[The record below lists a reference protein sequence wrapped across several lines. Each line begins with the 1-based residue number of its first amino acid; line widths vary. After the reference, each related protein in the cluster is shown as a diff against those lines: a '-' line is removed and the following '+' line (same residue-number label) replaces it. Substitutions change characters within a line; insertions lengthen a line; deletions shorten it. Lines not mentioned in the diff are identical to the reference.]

1 MATNM
6 NIVPRNSDFPK
17 DTAHA
22 AVTSAADADSGSP
35 MPIDAAAER
44 GGVLDWRRP
53 AKFGY
58 AVVFLA
64 FGVLGGW
71 SALAK
76 LDSAV
81 LAQGVIALES
91 NRKTVQHFEGG
102 IIREINVHEG
112 DRVQQ
117 GQVLFRLDTTQSQAN
132 FDSQRNQLDYN
143 LAIEARL
150 IAERE
155 GAESI
160 TFPDDLLAGKDD
172 PYVASAMSDQVKQF
186 AERRGSLSGQTDV
199 LEAKV
204 AQYRN
209 EIDGLTAERKA
220 NQEQLALID
229 QELSDLQGLLA
240 KSLVPKSRVLNLE
253 RERSRIDGTI
263 GHDSAEIAKTEN
275 SVQEAQLQM
284 RELRQKFQ
292 EQVAGAILEVR
303 QKIAE
308 LRQKV
313 TMARDVLRRIEVN
326 APRAGVVQNLKVF
339 TLGGVVKS
347 GEPLLDIAPE
357 HDNLIVQA
365 HISPLEID
373 KIAPGMRAEIRFP
386 SFHGDILPIM
396 SGSIESISRDHMMDD
411 SKQPYFLAQINVDEQ
426 SVPDY
431 VRERLTAGMPADI
444 VVPTGER
451 TVLQYLTRPLQSRL
465 RNAMREH

>member
-1 MATNM
+1 MGTNM
-6 NIVPRNSDFPK
+6 NIVPRDSDFPNDK
-17 DTAHA
+17 AQP
-22 AVTSAADADSGSP
+22 AVDAESP
-35 MPIDAAAER
+35 MPIDAAHEQE
-44 GGVLDWRRP
+44 GVFDWRRP
-53 AKFGY
+53 ARFGY

-71 SALAK
+71 SAVAK

-102 IIREINVHEG
+102 IVREINVHEG

-160 TFPDDLLAGKDD
+160 IFPDDLLAGKDD

-186 AERRGSLSGQTDV
+186 VERRNSLSGQTDV
-199 LEAKV
+199 LEAKID
-204 AQYRN
+204 QYKN
-209 EIDGLTAERKA
+209 QIDGLMAERKSSE
-220 NQEQLALID
+220 EQLALID
-229 QELSDLQGLLA
+229 QELSGLQYLLA
-240 KSLVPKSRVLNLE
+240 KSLVPKTRVLTLE
-253 RERSRIDGTI
+253 RERSRIDGAI

-275 SVQEAQLQM
+275 SIQEAQLQV

-292 EQVAGAILEVR
+292 EQIAGAILEVR

-347 GEPLLDIAPE
+347 GEPLLYSAPE
-357 HDNLIVQA
+357 HDNLIIQA

-373 KIAPGMRAEIRFP
+373 KIAPGMHAEIRFP

-396 SGSIESISRDHMMDD
+396 SGSIESVSRDHMMDD

-465 RNAMREH
+465 RNTMREH

>member
-6 NIVPRNSDFPK
+6 NLVPRRSDFEKHPPSV
-17 DTAHA
+17 TNTPA
-22 AVTSAADADSGSP
+22 AGSDSALPLS
-35 MPIDAAAER
+35 MKAATVP
-44 GGVLDWRRP
+44 GDLLDWRRP

-58 AVVFLA
+58 WVVFLA

-155 GAESI
+155 GSETIS
-160 TFPDDLLAGKDD
+160 FPDDLLAGKDD
-172 PYVASAMSDQVKQF
+172 PYVASAMADQLKQF
-186 AERRGSLSGQTDV
+186 AERRSSLSGQTDV

-204 AQYRN
+204 AQYKN

-229 QELSDLQGLLA
+229 QELSDLQVLLA
-240 KSLVPKSRVLNLE
+240 KNLVPKSRVLNLE
-253 RERSRIDGTI
+253 RERSRIDGTT
-263 GHDSAEIAKTEN
+263 GHDTAEIAKTEN
-275 SVQEAQLQM
+275 SIQEAELQV

-313 TMARDVLRRIEVN
+313 TMAKDVLRRIEVV
-326 APRAGVVQNLKVF
+326 APRSGVVQNLKVF

-347 GEPLLDIAPE
+347 GEPLLDIVPE

-365 HISPLEID
+365 HISPIEID
-373 KIAPGMRAEIRFP
+373 KIMPGMHAEIRFP

-396 SGSIESISRDHMMDD
+396 SGSIESISRDHMLDD
-411 SKQPYFLAQINVDEQ
+411 SRQPYFLAQIIVDEQ

-431 VRERLTAGMPADI
+431 VRERLTAGMPADV

-451 TVLQYLTRPLQSRL
+451 TVLQYLTRPLQNRL